1 MLHLKKWRKYL
12 LDGQR
17 WKYFRNNNFSHNTL
31 SIDHKIQY
39 ANGEAFVCEEHTDA
53 KQPSVKLD
61 MTTLYKDQAS
71 SVFRTFK
78 LLNDYT
84 IEITDEVDLLSPQS
98 IVSWI
103 ASTKAQ
109 VEVKENRV
117 HLTHEGKHFYME
129 IIAPA
134 GATFKTYPAKN
145 TYKGEY
151 PIEGYNML

>member
-1 MLHLKKWRKYL
+1 
-12 LDGQR
+12 
-17 WKYFRNNNFSHNTL
+17 
-31 SIDHKIQY
+31 
-39 ANGEAFVCEEHTDA
+39 
-53 KQPSVKLD
+53 

-84 IEITDEVDLLSPQS
+84 IEIMDEVDLLSPQS

-117 HLTHEGKHFYME
+117 RLTHEGKHFYME
-129 IIAPA
+129 SSLRQELPLKLIRQRI
-134 GATFKTYPAKN
+134 
-145 TYKGEY
+145 
-151 PIEGYNML
+151 PIRVNIPLKVTICWR

>member
-1 MLHLKKWRKYL
+1 M
-12 LDGQR
+12 
-17 WKYFRNNNFSHNTL
+17 

-84 IEITDEVDLLSPQS
+84 IEIMDEVDLLSPQS

-109 VEVKENRV
+109 VEVKR
-117 HLTHEGKHFYME
+117 T
-129 IIAPA
+129 
-134 GATFKTYPAKN
+134 
-145 TYKGEY
+145 
-151 PIEGYNML
+151 GYA